1 MKTCKSLVLLAAML
15 TLVLSIQAGE
25 KKSAERPKPEETV
38 AAEGIKW
45 LSYSEAL
52 TRAETE
58 NVHVFIDFSRK
69 GCGWCRKMERD
80 TYTNPEVIKMLNEHF
95 APTKVRGDSN
105 DELDIEGYKIS
116 ERALSMQ
123 EFGVTS
129 YPQFWF
135 LTPENAKVGPLR
147 GYLASDRFMKA
158 LVFVKELKYDTTQ
171 AQSGNTEE
179 GAEK

>member
-1 MKTCKSLVLLAAML
+1 ML

-25 KKSAERPKPEETV
+25 KNPAEKPKTEKTV
-38 AAEGIKW
+38 VAEGIKW

-69 GCGWCRKMERD
+69 GCGWCRKMERE
-80 TYTNPEVIKMLNEHF
+80 TYTNPEVIKMLNEHY

-105 DELDIEGYKIS
+105 DELDIDGYKIT

-147 GYLASDRFMKA
+147 GYLASDRFLKA
-158 LVFVKELKYDTTQ
+158 LVYVKELKYDTTL
-171 AQSGNTEE
+171 AQSGKTEE
-179 GAEK
+179 SAGK